1 MVNKALRKEWEDAT
15 ARLPWGIH
23 TVFNEALQLVAD
35 EKIKMVYGTDDYHGS
50 PCLVNS
56 IHAMFS
62 ESTVSPSSAFPEVV
76 GTFDRINS
84 DLGKEGIND
93 NRPYLSPMAAEIL
106 LRWMAPAPP
115 KPVEQAVNEATQ
127 DTAFELGAYREPTDA
142 DVARDWLNMLKV
154 EAAQED
160 FRPCGDKAEAEA
172 FLNEQHAE

>member
-1 MVNKALRKEWEDAT
+1 
-15 ARLPWGIH
+15 
-23 TVFNEALQLVAD
+23 
-35 EKIKMVYGTDDYHGS
+35 
-50 PCLVNS
+50 
-56 IHAMFS
+56 MFS